1 MNEDVERV
9 LSSGRRSNRS
19 VLGEQSRVYRSVI
32 NGKLDPVEGTR
43 LVFMLKEIRCTLE
56 AVATAAAAAPP
67 PPKGD
72 VNIIIRPIERG
83 SMFNANGQLVT
94 SEEAAAERALPPLLE
109 LAAQPEPEPVPVAQY
124 EPRHLLSST
133 EVQQPRRCSA
143 QPSGGP
149 RSTTR
154 SIATGEPRRRADFA
168 CETFERQQ
176 RHKVCAFVHFE
187 RATASPTTR
196 AKVQHAALLKERT
209 PVSDRTLPRAHHPR
223 GPGP

>member
-133 EVQQPRRCSA
+133 KFSNPDGVRLSQAADLVLRQDPSRPVSLVGGQISHAKHLKGNSVTKCAHSYTSKEQQRRPRRGQKCSML
-143 QPSGGP
+143 
-149 RSTTR
+149 
-154 SIATGEPRRRADFA
+154 
-168 CETFERQQ
+168 
-176 RHKVCAFVHFE
+176 HF
-187 RATASPTTR
+187 
-196 AKVQHAALLKERT
+196 
-209 PVSDRTLPRAHHPR
+209 
-223 GPGP
+223 

>member
-19 VLGEQSRVYRSVI
+19 VLGEQLRVYRSVV

-83 SMFNANGQLVT
+83 SMFNANGQLV

-109 LAAQPEPEPVPVAQY
+109 LADEPSPLPVP
-124 EPRHLLSST
+124 R
-133 EVQQPRRCSA
+133 
-143 QPSGGP
+143 
-149 RSTTR
+149 
-154 SIATGEPRRRADFA
+154 
-168 CETFERQQ
+168 
-176 RHKVCAFVHFE
+176 
-187 RATASPTTR
+187 
-196 AKVQHAALLKERT
+196 
-209 PVSDRTLPRAHHPR
+209 
-223 GPGP
+223 